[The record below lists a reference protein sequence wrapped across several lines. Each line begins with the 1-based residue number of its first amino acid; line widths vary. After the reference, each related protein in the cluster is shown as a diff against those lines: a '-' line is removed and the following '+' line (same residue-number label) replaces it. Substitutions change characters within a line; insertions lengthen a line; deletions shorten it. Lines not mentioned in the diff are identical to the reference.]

1 MKNYPNIKISC
12 FSPTQVVLFNG
23 SLGDSLIRL
32 NLKSQ
37 KMRNISIVVNKN
49 WEVEPILAGLA
60 NGQFRPAELPF
71 PLVIQSN
78 LSENFR
84 VSASPVN
91 ADKNAR
97 AIIVLNDGT
106 TDSLTVKI
114 WCIQDFMDPKASS
127 SSSEEKERVLR
138 PLLAA
143 EATELIIAMGTAGYI
158 ADNSYA
164 GCVVFGGRFF
174 VHDGDAN
181 NNKSHMVNASFE
193 KSLPINVNANV
204 FNVINAGFKSKIEAK
219 LLPPPSNP
227 CIHMTCLASQYYTAV
242 GSVNVTDYGK
252 YAWVDAEAVAAFRQV
267 EQKFPVGS
275 LETTHGVIRLCS
287 EKPTI
292 FISAITDREGN
303 FDMEVNAGQNY
314 VCSFNAGIV
323 LGQFL
328 VDLNKMLIQTPAFDF
343 AKILPQ

>member
-1 MKNYPNIKISC
+1 
-12 FSPTQVVLFNG
+12 
-23 SLGDSLIRL
+23 
-32 NLKSQ
+32 
-37 KMRNISIVVNKN
+37 MRHISIVVNKN

-71 PLVIQSN
+71 PLIIQSN

-91 ADKNAR
+91 ADENAR
-97 AIIVLNDGT
+97 AIIVLKDGT
-106 TDSLTVKI
+106 ANSLTVKI

-127 SSSEEKERVLR
+127 SSSEEKERVLK
-138 PLLAA
+138 PLLTA
-143 EATELIIAMGTAGYI
+143 EAPELVIAMGTAGYI
-158 ADNSYA
+158 SDNSYA

-174 VHDGDAN
+174 VHDGDPN
-181 NNKSHMVNASFE
+181 NSKSHMVNSNFE

-204 FNVINAGFKSKIEAK
+204 FNVISPGFKSKVEAK
-219 LLPPPSNP
+219 LLSPPYNP
-227 CIHMTCLASQYYTAV
+227 CIHRTCLASQYYTAV

-252 YAWVDAEAVAAFRQV
+252 YAWVDAAAVAAFRQV
-267 EQKFPVGS
+267 EPNFPVGS

-314 VCSFNAGIV
+314 VCAFNAGIV

-328 VDLNKMLIQTPAFDF
+328 ADLNVMLIKTPKFDF
-343 AKILPQ
+343 AAIQP